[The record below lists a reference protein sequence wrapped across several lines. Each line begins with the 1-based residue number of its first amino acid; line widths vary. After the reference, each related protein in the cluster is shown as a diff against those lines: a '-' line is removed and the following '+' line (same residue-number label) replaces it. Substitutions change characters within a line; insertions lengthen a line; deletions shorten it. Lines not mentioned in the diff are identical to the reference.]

1 MQTLW
6 VPFEV
11 KEAKAEEAT
20 PGIGRFSGLAS
31 VYGVTDLQNDVVVQG
46 AFEKT
51 LKMKNGTVPLLWQH
65 DPREPIG
72 QMSLTDTPMG
82 LMGMGE
88 VDLDIPTGK
97 RAYSGVSKKYVSGLS
112 IGFDTKA
119 DELDRETRTRRITE
133 VDLWEVSLVTF
144 PAQPLA
150 RVTRAKALS
159 DVLGLDMDDRA
170 IAAADV
176 ADTLARELKEG
187 RVLSARNLQRL
198 QDALAALQDILGA
211 AQPEGEDG
219 AKAAEGVGETTEALD
234 AIQSLLTEMRH
245 ATSVQTA

>member
-1 MQTLW
+1 MQHFY
-6 VPFEV
+6 VPFEL
-11 KEAKAEEAT
+11 KEAKAAEET

-46 AFEKT
+46 AFEET
-51 LKMKNGTVPLLWQH
+51 LKLKNGVVPLLWQH

-88 VDLDIPTGK
+88 VDLDVPTGK

-119 DELDRETRTRRITE
+119 DELDRETRVRRITK

-150 RVTRAKALS
+150 RVTRAKAMA
-159 DVLGLDMDDRA
+159 DVLGLDLDDRA
-170 IAAADV
+170 TAAAEV
-176 ADTLARELKEG
+176 VDTLSKELKEG

-198 QDALAALQDILGA
+198 QDAIAALQDILTA
-211 AQPEGEDG
+211 AQPEEEDG
-219 AKAAEGVGETTEALD
+219 AKGNERASDEAEAMADLER
-234 AIQSLLTEMRH
+234 LLAEMRH
-245 ATSVQTA
+245 ASMQTA